1 MEIRHLSTSAPAPKD
16 RSENAYLEGPGA
28 PGKFYLTQNRCPGPE
43 NNKNPQPGH
52 GHGRAPTRP
61 PPSRSGL
68 RLGVR
73 TDEGQQTTTAKG
85 QKVVSNGGHGGSNF
99 FRINGTRGGGA
110 RRPPRHSPPAPRETV
125 RCLASLSC
133 DATCAPLPALKKT
146 PVPSRCPVGGFVRVE
161 IGSRGH
167 REPQLRRTC
176 RRTPGEAR
184 RAAGCLSGSAFF
196 AHCPLRRRTSLPQR
210 ASPPAP

>member
-1 MEIRHLSTSAPAPKD
+1 MPNFHFYSQRRRSPHRSRFRHYFILFWCVGFSCKIFLIRHPSTSAPAPKD

-28 PGKFYLTQNRCPGPE
+28 PGKFYLTQNRYPGPE

-99 FRINGTRGGGA
+99 FHINGTRGGGLGA
-110 RRPPRHSPPAPRETV
+110 RHGTHLRHPEKQYGV
-125 RCLASLSC
+125 
-133 DATCAPLPALKKT
+133 
-146 PVPSRCPVGGFVRVE
+146 
-161 IGSRGH
+161 
-167 REPQLRRTC
+167 
-176 RRTPGEAR
+176 
-184 RAAGCLSGSAFF
+184 
-196 AHCPLRRRTSLPQR
+196 RRRCRVMRLAHPC
-210 ASPPAP
+210 PH

>member
-16 RSENAYLEGPGA
+16 RSENAYLESPGA

-99 FRINGTRGGGA
+99 FHINGTRGGGSAPATALTSGTQRNSTVFGVVVVRCDLRTLA
-110 RRPPRHSPPAPRETV
+110 RIEKDPGALQVPSWRFCPGRNRQPRAQGAPAPPHV
-125 RCLASLSC
+125 Q
-133 DATCAPLPALKKT
+133 KN
-146 PVPSRCPVGGFVRVE
+146 
-161 IGSRGH
+161 
-167 REPQLRRTC
+167 
-176 RRTPGEAR
+176 AR
-184 RAAGCLSGSAFF
+184 
-196 AHCPLRRRTSLPQR
+196 
-210 ASPPAP
+210 